1 MKTLYYGNNLM
12 ILRDHIASES
22 VDLIY
27 LDPPFQSGKNYN
39 LLFQEQDG
47 SKSKAQIQ
55 AFEDT
60 WHYDNESEKTYLEI
74 RRTCNSKVV
83 KTIDGFQGMLGTS
96 DMMAYLVMMTIR
108 LVELHRVL
116 KSSGSLYLHCDPTAS
131 HYLKIV
137 LDSVFDAKNF
147 RNEIVWFYKDP
158 SGKTIRFFRRK
169 HDVLLFYS
177 KSEDYTFNVDAI
189 RIPYS
194 EGTQKQIDNGV
205 ISFGRIS
212 KGNPLGKVQEDVWD
226 ISIINSQAKE
236 RLGYPTQ
243 KPKALL
249 ERIIKASSNEN
260 DIVLDPFCGCG
271 TTIAAAQELKRNWIG
286 IDITHLA
293 IGLIKRRLKK
303 AFGEDVKYKIVGEP
317 TDTESAHILWEQ
329 NPYQFQ
335 CWAVNLIEGC
345 PTKPGGD
352 KGIDGYKYFEDP
364 KAQQMIISVKGGN
377 ITPSYIRDLKGVVN
391 REKAALG
398 IFISFEEATREM
410 HKEAAATGFYESD
423 LGSKHPK
430 IQLLTIKELIEGK
443 KIDYPRGAIDKT
455 FKNAKRAKMNKEIQ
469 EEF

>member
-1 MKTLYYGNNLM
+1 MNTLYYGDNLD
-12 ILRDHIASES
+12 ILHDHIASES
-22 VDLIY
+22 IDLIY

-60 WHYDNESEKTYLEI
+60 WHWDTESEKTYLEI
-74 RRTCNSKVV
+74 RRTCDSKVI
-83 KTIDGFQGMLGTS
+83 KAIDGFHSMLGTS
-96 DMMAYLVMMTIR
+96 DIMAYLVMMTIR

-116 KSSGSLYLHCDPTAS
+116 KSTGSLYLHCDPTAS

-147 RNEIVWFYKDP
+147 RNEIVWFYKTGGT
-158 SGKTIRFFRRK
+158 SKQWFSRK
-169 HDVLLFYS
+169 HDIIFLYG
-177 KSEDYTFNVDAI
+177 KSDECVFNFLKEKSYLMHKYGFTNIEIKNDEKGYYCEVGI
-189 RIPYS
+189 R
-194 EGTQKQIDNGV
+194 
-205 ISFGRIS
+205 
-212 KGNPLGKVQEDVWD
+212 DVWD
-226 ISIINSQAKE
+226 ISALRGNQQE
-236 RLGYPTQ
+236 MLGYPTQ

-249 ERIIKASSNEN
+249 ERIIKASSNEG

-286 IDITHLA
+286 IDVTHLA
-293 IGLIKRRLKK
+293 IGLIKKRLKDT
-303 AFGEDVKYKIVGEP
+303 FHEDVKYKIVGEP
-317 TDTESAHILWEQ
+317 IDVESAHKLWEQ

-364 KAQQMIISVKGGN
+364 KAQQMIVSVKGGN
-377 ITPSYIRDLKGVVN
+377 ITPAYIRDLKGVIN

-398 IFISFEEATREM
+398 IFISFEEATKEM
-410 HKEAAATGFYESD
+410 HKEAATTGFYESD
-423 LGSKHPK
+423 IGSKHPK
-430 IQLLTIKELIEGK
+430 IQLFTIKELIEGK
-443 KIDYPRGAIDKT
+443 KINYPRGAIDVT
-455 FKNAKRAKMNKEIQ
+455 FKNAARVKMSKELQ

>member
-1 MKTLYYGNNLM
+1 MNTLYYGDNLK
-12 ILRDHIASES
+12 ILREHIPSES
-22 VDLIY
+22 IDLIY

-60 WHYDNESEKTYLEI
+60 WSWDTEAQKTYEEI
-74 RRTCNSKVV
+74 IDTCDSQIV
-83 KTIDGFQGMLGTS
+83 KTISGFESMLGTS
-96 DMMAYLVMMTIR
+96 DIMAYLVMMTIR

-116 KSSGSLYLHCDPTAS
+116 KNTGSLYLHCDPTAS

-147 RNEIVWFYKDP
+147 RNEIIWCYKSGGASKEYFSKKHDIILFYTKTDDYLFNQEKEKSYMKEWSGKNPAQTYYKDEIG
-158 SGKTIRFFRRK
+158 S
-169 HDVLLFYS
+169 
-177 KSEDYTFNVDAI
+177 YTLVNVKDWW
-189 RIPYS
+189 
-194 EGTQKQIDNGV
+194 Q
-205 ISFGRIS
+205 
-212 KGNPLGKVQEDVWD
+212 D
-226 ISIINSQAKE
+226 IGMLATSAHE

-260 DIVLDPFCGCG
+260 DIVLDPFAGCG
-271 TTIAAAQELKRNWIG
+271 TTVAAAQELKRNWIG

-293 IGLIKRRLKK
+293 IGLIKKRLREV
-303 AFGEDVKYKIVGEP
+303 FGDDVKYKIVGEP
-317 TDTESAHILWEQ
+317 TDVESANILKEA

-352 KGIDGYKYFEDP
+352 KGIDGYKYFRDP
-364 KAQQMIISVKGGN
+364 EARQMIVSVKGGS

-410 HKEAAATGFYESD
+410 HKEAATTGFYESD
-423 LGSKHPK
+423 MGSKHPK

-443 KIDYPRGAIDKT
+443 KIDYPRGALDTT
-455 FKNAKRAKMNKEIQ
+455 FRNAIKAKKSNEIQ